1 MAHTQWQVSPP
12 LGPRRQ
18 RKGPAVKS
26 ETHSVGDVSFR
37 AALQLRQAYANEQ
50 RAGVG
55 LQHASGKVGGKG
67 TTRFNS
73 GRSNVDPSS
82 DPTSATCVGKR
93 RTVTNKFLSGARASM
108 RPVRPYHY
116 TASITTAV
124 QASRSLTHVQGT
136 ATTLYS
142 RQKPAKFHC
151 FSAGYW
157 HGVGNQS
164 SLNPSI

>member
-1 MAHTQWQVSPP
+1 MSLPI
-12 LGPRRQ
+12 GPRRKW
-18 RKGPAVKS
+18 KGPAVKS

-37 AALQLRQAYANEQ
+37 AAPQLRQAYANEQ

-55 LQHASGKVGGKG
+55 LQHASGKVGGKV

-73 GRSNVDPSS
+73 GRSNGDPSS
-82 DPTSATCVGKR
+82 DPTSAACVGNRK
-93 RTVTNKFLSGARASM
+93 TFTNKFLSGARAIM

-124 QASRSLTHVQGT
+124 QPSRSLNHVQGT

-142 RQKPAKFHC
+142 RQKPTRFHC
-151 FSAGYW
+151 FVAGYRLPYYLR
-157 HGVGNQS
+157 S
-164 SLNPSI
+164 SSHAIYIPSSV